1 MNHLCN
7 SHCEFCGA
15 DIKQEF
21 YDWDAYENR
30 GPYTFFSL
38 LLVATNFDIPLV
50 LDYGFQ
56 CDFSCSVC
64 STCAHRLLASD
75 ENSYAWEKCHVCG
88 LDTRKEDFSAFRL
101 VEVVPNGIEQHT
113 YKRDPY
119 EFISADIYSDKGPT
133 GHTVCMSCVLPEL
146 RAFTGSAHD
155 SGEEMM
161 PVIIE
166 NAINEGDVAE
176 DYLDYLG

>member
-7 SHCEFCGA
+7 SHCEICGA
-15 DIKQEF
+15 DLIQEF
-21 YDWDAYENR
+21 DEWDDYAHR

-38 LLVATNFDIPLV
+38 LLVGTNFNVPMV

-56 CDFSCSVC
+56 SDFSCSVC
-64 STCAHRLLASD
+64 NTCAHRLLASD
-75 ENSYAWEKCHVCG
+75 KNSYSWHNCHVCG

-101 VEVVPNGIEQHT
+101 VEVIPNAIEQHT
-113 YKRDPY
+113 YKREPY
-119 EFISADIYSDKGPT
+119 QFISADVCQEKGPV

-146 RAFTGSAHD
+146 RAFTGSASD

-161 PVIIE
+161 LGIVE
-166 NAINEGDVAE
+166 DAINEGDVAE
-176 DYLDYLG
+176 EYAEYLG